1 MNNVYLGLT
10 AIIGTV
16 TLGVGLYGLIPQGM
30 WLYLV
35 ATVWG
40 TVVVTW
46 SILALKDSS
55 GWEEHADHHYH
66 ELTNDK

>member
-10 AIIGTV
+10 AVIGTE

-30 WLYLV
+30 WLYLG
-35 ATVWG
+35 AAIWG

-46 SILALKDSS
+46 SILELKD
-55 GWEEHADHHYH
+55 
-66 ELTNDK
+66 K

>member
-30 WLYLV
+30 WLYLG
-35 ATVWG
+35 ATMWG

-46 SILALKDSS
+46 SILALK
-55 GWEEHADHHYH
+55 EAA
-66 ELTNDK
+66 

>member
-1 MNNVYLGLT
+1 MHNVYLGLT

-16 TLGVGLYGLIPQGM
+16 TLCVGLYGLVPQGM
-30 WLYLV
+30 WLYLA

-46 SILALKDSS
+46 SILALK
-55 GWEEHADHHYH
+55 EAA
-66 ELTNDK
+66 

>member
-1 MNNVYLGLT
+1 MHNVYLGLT

-16 TLGVGLYGLIPQGM
+16 TLCVGLYGLVPQGM
-30 WLYLV
+30 WLYLA

-46 SILALKDSS
+46 SVLALK
-55 GWEEHADHHYH
+55 EAA
-66 ELTNDK
+66 